1 MPENKKISPTPARGD
16 QSKID
21 GACFKAKALR
31 VAARSRTYGD
41 HAQGLVLFG
50 PPKEAVEI
58 FQESEMTNTEEVNKG
73 IYFGY
78 PCRRRSCAIVKIPA
92 PCVNKMISH
101 IQDVESKIQEHLKKF
116 ETSFEEWSR
125 TSSTKDLKEDRGTTT
140 PVEEVKPEE
149 RRDETCPE
157 LKQEMET
164 LLSEAIHL
172 IKSLET
178 DRAEAEEAL
187 QKQRS
192 RKTLLNTKIDSWSIW
207 KLEELPLAVQREH
220 EAYLR
225 DFIELRWHLEDK
237 VNKLK
242 HFEEEKKQLEEANAK
257 IQADVYFM
265 IERGPLLKLKQDQEL
280 VALNKIYTQKR
291 EVTEIFDQTH
301 DELEETSENC
311 KNTKL
316 KAKQDKEEMDKE
328 IHNYELNLEAYRREL
343 EKLSNLYVHYSSSIH
358 SITVDMEENEE
369 VVTEVMKEAKSS
381 KNEVSALSKT
391 LDDLRKTYD
400 QLTWKKKMFEQE
412 YVEALNDF
420 YATKKTC
427 DIELSN
433 VTKDYGDI
441 SVVHTQL
448 SEENKKLLMDLNA
461 VKVKISD
468 SIKKKTEFESEIK
481 YLTRRKA
488 VNEDILKE
496 LYKESY
502 HVGAVFH
509 VTKHNTD
516 ELETKIADVRRKFK
530 GREEFLKKL
539 IRAEVAAGI
548 MIQKKIYAI
557 QEEQL
562 LEKQELVKQKAIYAL
577 ALEEA
582 EVPLLKLEEE
592 ALRIR
597 TAHREQS
604 DALYKII
611 EKKNY
616 VRKRVA
622 KTKKKL
628 RKKEKKT
635 LDALTETEDQ
645 RTAISQ
651 ELELVKAKI
660 IICRAKIR
668 ELDEELRTKE
678 SRKRSFDQSLNI
690 LKKQFIYVR
699 FKKEHAQAVF
709 DHYMQEKKSSEERM
723 SQNEQRF
730 RRLLGMRQKTL
741 DEIKKTEEDS
751 LAENLR
757 LAQEYQKLQAI
768 CLTEKDNYLNQYDR
782 QLSLDAS
789 IRDKKQLSELQK
801 RMRKL
806 WPEYFKLVVLFN
818 EMKLASIQRDSQE
831 SVQKILAVQEESSSL
846 MQHILDFFKTLKDG
860 SCENDG

>member
-604 DALYKII
+604 D
-611 EKKNY
+611 
-616 VRKRVA
+616 
-622 KTKKKL
+622 
-628 RKKEKKT
+628 
-635 LDALTETEDQ
+635 DQ

>member
-149 RRDETCPE
+149 R
-157 LKQEMET
+157 
-164 LLSEAIHL
+164 
-172 IKSLET
+172 
-178 DRAEAEEAL
+178 
-187 QKQRS
+187 
-192 RKTLLNTKIDSWSIW
+192 
-207 KLEELPLAVQREH
+207 REH